1 MKKRLLRL
9 GMAVMLIVS
18 VVFGTQAVSA
28 QASGFNTE
36 VRDSVAVVATGWK
49 TPDGGHEELIGYGTG
64 FFVGDPDKDVEYL
77 ITNHHVIES
86 FLEYGKGEYIEVQL
100 VDGSI
105 IAAKF
110 MIRVYFSSNDY
121 EEAYAVDYNETKD
134 IALLRLASATDKR
147 KALPVCSPTDDMIG
161 STVYVVG
168 YPGLS
173 DNVYIDAKS
182 NWGKNDVSVTT
193 GTISRFVTTSGTGV
207 KRIQTD
213 AAIQMGNSGGP
224 MVNANGSVI
233 GINTLYYVDGYE
245 TSYYAVSIDE
255 AISMLNANGV
265 KYVTESDMKKGFF
278 SRIFQNKKLLIG
290 ISLAVVAVIIA
301 IIVIFVLIGKNKK
314 KKAQSSAGKEEDA
327 RAVGMQGTFPPQMQ
341 GQMQNASAQ
350 MQGQPY
356 MPNQSYMQPAKKAKQ
371 ATVRSMS
378 AQHNG
383 VGYPIGTSPI
393 LVGRD
398 GANCTIVYREGTPG
412 VSGRHCSI
420 GWDPHTEEFLITDL
434 RSTYGTFLMNGQKL
448 QANVPYHCK
457 SGESIYIGEKMNVLR
472 VEAR

>member
-1 MKKRLLRL
+1 MKKRFLYF
-9 GMAVMLIVS
+9 GAAVMLIVS
-18 VVFGTQAVSA
+18 IVFGMCSVSA
-28 QASGFNTE
+28 QASGFKTE
-36 VRDSVAVVATGWK
+36 VRDSVAVVATSWK
-49 TPDGGHEELIGYGTG
+49 AADGGYEELIGYGTG

-77 ITNHHVIES
+77 ITNHHVIEY
-86 FLEYGKGEYIEVQL
+86 FLEFGKGEYTYIEL

-121 EEAYAVDYNETKD
+121 EEAYVVDYNETKD
-134 IALLRLASATDKR
+134 IALLKLASATDVR

-161 STVYVVG
+161 STVYCVG

-173 DNVYIDAKS
+173 DNDYIDAKS
-182 NWGKNDVSVTT
+182 NWGKSDVSVTT
-193 GTISRFVTTSGTGV
+193 GTISRFVTSSGTGV

-233 GINTLYYVDGYE
+233 GINTMYYVDGYE

-290 ISLAVVAVIIA
+290 IIVAVVAVVIA

-327 RAVGMQGTFPPQMQ
+327 HTVAMQGAFPS
-341 GQMQNASAQ
+341 QMQNASAQ
-350 MQGQPY
+350 MPGQPY
-356 MPNQSYMQPAKKAKQ
+356 MPDQSYMQPAKKAKQ
-371 ATVRSMS
+371 AMVRSMS

-383 VGYPIGTSPI
+383 VSYPIGTSPI

-420 GWDPHTEEFLITDL
+420 GWDPDAEEFLITDL
-434 RSTYGTFLMNGQKL
+434 RSTYGTFLMNGQRL

-457 SGESIYIGEKMNVLR
+457 SGESICIGERMNVLR

>member
-9 GMAVMLIVS
+9 GIAVMLIVG
-18 VVFGTQAVSA
+18 VVFGTQAVPA
-28 QASGFNTE
+28 QASGFKTE
-36 VRDSVAVVATGWK
+36 VRDSVAVVATSWK
-49 TPDGGHEELIGYGTG
+49 TPDGGYEELIGYGTG
-64 FFVGDPDKDVEYL
+64 FFVGDPDEDVEYL

-121 EEAYAVDYNETKD
+121 EEAYVVDYNETKD
-134 IALLRLASATDKR
+134 IALLKLASATDQR
-147 KALPVCSPTDDMIG
+147 KALPICSPTDDMIG

-265 KYVTESDMKKGFF
+265 KYVTESDMKKGFL
-278 SRIFQNKKLLIG
+278 SGILKNKKLLIG
-290 ISLAVVAVIIA
+290 IIVAVVVVVIA

-314 KKAQSSAGKEEDA
+314 KRAQSSAGNSA
-327 RAVGMQGTFPPQMQ
+327 GMQTVAMQGTIPAQMQ
-341 GQMQNASAQ
+341 GQSPNASAQ
-350 MQGQPY
+350 MPGQPY
-356 MPNQSYMQPAKKAKQ
+356 MQPAMKAKQ
-371 ATVRSMS
+371 AVVRSMS

-383 VGYPIGTSPI
+383 VSYPIGASPI

-398 GANCTIVYREGTPG
+398 GSNCTIVYREGTPG

-420 GWDPHTEEFLITDL
+420 GWDPNAEEFLITDL

-472 VEAR
+472 VETR

>member
-1 MKKRLLRL
+1 
-9 GMAVMLIVS
+9 MLIAS
-18 VVFGTQAVSA
+18 IVFGTCSVPA
-28 QASGFNTE
+28 QASGFKTE
-36 VRDSVAVVATGWK
+36 VRDSVAVVATSWK
-49 TPDGGHEELIGYGTG
+49 TPDGGYEELIGYGTG
-64 FFVGDPDKDVEYL
+64 FFVGDPDEDVEYL

-86 FLEYGKGEYIEVQL
+86 FLEYGRGEYIEVQL

-121 EEAYAVDYNETKD
+121 EEAYVVDYNETKD
-134 IALLRLASATDKR
+134 IALLKLASATDQR
-147 KALPVCSPTDDMIG
+147 KALPICSPTDDMIG

-265 KYVTESDMKKGFF
+265 KYVTESDMKKGFL

-290 ISLAVVAVIIA
+290 MIVAVVAVIIA

-314 KKAQSSAGKEEDA
+314 KKAQSS
-327 RAVGMQGTFPPQMQ
+327 VGNPADVQTVGMQ

-356 MPNQSYMQPAKKAKQ
+356 MPGQSYMQPAKKAKQ
-371 ATVRSMS
+371 AVVRSMS

-383 VGYPIGTSPI
+383 VSYPIGASPI

-398 GANCTIVYREGTPG
+398 GSNCTIVYREGTPG

-420 GWDPHTEEFLITDL
+420 GWDPNTEEFLITDL

-472 VEAR
+472 VETR

>member
-1 MKKRLLRL
+1 MNKRFLCF
-9 GMAVMLIVS
+9 GAVVMLMIS
-18 VVFGTQAVSA
+18 IVFGTCSVSA
-28 QASGFNTE
+28 QASGFKTE
-36 VRDSVAVVATGWK
+36 VRDGVAVVATYLI
-49 TPDGGHEELIGYGTG
+49 TPEGYEELEGHGTG
-64 FFVGDPDKDVEYL
+64 FFVGDPKQDAEYL
-77 ITNHHVIES
+77 FTNHHVIDV
-86 FLEYGKGEYIEVQL
+86 FLEYGKGEYVDIL
-100 VDGSI
+100 LRDGSI
-105 IAAKF
+105 ITGKLV
-110 MIRVYFSSNDY
+110 IRVYFSSKDY
-121 EEAYAVDYNETKD
+121 EEAYVIDYNETKD
-134 IALLRLASATDKR
+134 IALLKLGDATDER
-147 KALPVCSPTDDMIG
+147 KALPLCSPTDDMIG

-173 DNVYIDAKS
+173 DNDAIAAKS

-193 GTISRFVTTSGTGV
+193 GTVGRFVTSSGTGV

-224 MVNANGSVI
+224 MVNTNGSVI
-233 GINTLYYVDGYE
+233 GINTMYYVEGYE

-278 SRIFQNKKLLIG
+278 TRIFQNKKLLIG
-290 ISLAVVAVIIA
+290 IIVAVVAVIIA
-301 IIVIFVLIGKNKK
+301 IIVILVLIGKNKK
-314 KKAQSSAGKEEDA
+314 KKAQSSAGNEEDA
-327 RAVGMQGTFPPQMQ
+327 RTVAMQGEFSS
-341 GQMQNASAQ
+341 QMQNASAQ
-350 MQGQPY
+350 MPGQPY
-356 MPNQSYMQPAKKAKQ
+356 MQPAMKAKQ
-371 ATVRSMS
+371 AMVRSMS

-383 VGYPIGTSPI
+383 VSYPIGASPI

-420 GWDPHTEEFLITDL
+420 AWDPNTEEFLITDL

-457 SGESIYIGEKMNVLR
+457 SGESICIGEKMNVLR

>member
-1 MKKRLLRL
+1 
-9 GMAVMLIVS
+9 MLIAS
-18 VVFGTQAVSA
+18 IVFGTCSVPA
-28 QASGFNTE
+28 QASGFKTE
-36 VRDSVAVVATGWK
+36 VRDSVAVVATSWK
-49 TPDGGHEELIGYGTG
+49 TPDGGYEELIGYGTG
-64 FFVGDPDKDVEYL
+64 FFVGDPDEDVEYL

-121 EEAYAVDYNETKD
+121 EEAYVVDYNETKD
-134 IALLRLASATDKR
+134 IALLRLASATDQR
-147 KALPVCSPTDDMIG
+147 KALPICSPTDDMIG

-255 AISMLNANGV
+255 AIAMLNANGV
-265 KYVTESDMKKGFF
+265 KYVTESDMKKGFL

-290 ISLAVVAVIIA
+290 IIVAVVAVIIA

-314 KKAQSSAGKEEDA
+314 KKAQSSAGNSA
-327 RAVGMQGTFPPQMQ
+327 GTQTVAMQGSFP
-341 GQMQNASAQ
+341 AQ

-356 MPNQSYMQPAKKAKQ
+356 MPDQSYMQPVKKAKQ
-371 ATVRSMS
+371 AVVRSMS

-383 VGYPIGTSPI
+383 VSYPIGTSPI

-398 GANCTIVYREGTPG
+398 GSNCTIVYREGTPG

-420 GWDPHTEEFLITDL
+420 GWDPNTEEFLITDL

-472 VEAR
+472 VETR

>member
-9 GMAVMLIVS
+9 GLAVMLIVS

-36 VRDSVAVVATGWK
+36 VRDSVAVVATSWK
-49 TPDGGHEELIGYGTG
+49 TPDGGYEELIGYGTG

-86 FLEYGKGEYIEVQL
+86 FLEFGKGEYIEVQL

-105 IAAKF
+105 ITAKF

-121 EEAYAVDYNETKD
+121 EEAYVVDYNETKD
-134 IALLRLASATDKR
+134 IALLKLASATDRR
-147 KALPVCSPTDDMIG
+147 KALPICSPTDDMIG

-173 DNVYIDAKS
+173 DNAYIDAKS

-255 AISMLNANGV
+255 AVSMLNANGV

-290 ISLAVVAVIIA
+290 IIVAVVAVIIA

-314 KKAQSSAGKEEDA
+314 KRGQSSAGNSADTQTMA
-327 RAVGMQGTFPPQMQ
+327 MQGTFPAQMQ
-341 GQMQNASAQ
+341 GQSQNVSAQ

-356 MPNQSYMQPAKKAKQ
+356 MQPVKPVKKAM
-371 ATVRSMS
+371 VRSMS

-383 VGYPIGTSPI
+383 VSYPIGASPI

-398 GANCTIVYREGTPG
+398 GSNCTIVYREGTPG

-420 GWDPHTEEFLITDL
+420 GWDPNTEEFLITDL
-434 RSTYGTFLMNGQKL
+434 RSTYGTYLMNGQKL

-457 SGESIYIGEKMNVLR
+457 SGESIYIGEKINVLR
-472 VEAR
+472 VETR

>member
-1 MKKRLLRL
+1 MNKRFLCF
-9 GMAVMLIVS
+9 GAVVMLIAS
-18 VVFGTQAVSA
+18 IVFGTCSVPA
-28 QASGFNTE
+28 QASGFKTE
-36 VRDSVAVVATGWK
+36 VRDSVAVVATSWK
-49 TPDGGHEELIGYGTG
+49 TPDGGYEELIGYGTG
-64 FFVGDPDKDVEYL
+64 FFVGDPDEDVEYL

-86 FLEYGKGEYIEVQL
+86 FLEYGRGEYIEVQL

-121 EEAYAVDYNETKD
+121 EEAYVVDYNETKD
-134 IALLRLASATDKR
+134 IALLKLASATDQR
-147 KALPVCSPTDDMIG
+147 KALPICSPTDDMIG

-290 ISLAVVAVIIA
+290 IIVAVVAVIIA

-314 KKAQSSAGKEEDA
+314 KKAQSSVGNSAGTQTVA
-327 RAVGMQGTFPPQMQ
+327 MQGSFPAQMQ
-341 GQMQNASAQ
+341 GQ

-356 MPNQSYMQPAKKAKQ
+356 MPDQSYMQPAKKAKQ
-371 ATVRSMS
+371 AVVRSMS

-383 VGYPIGTSPI
+383 VSYPIGASPI

-398 GANCTIVYREGTPG
+398 GSNCTIVYREGTPG

-420 GWDPHTEEFLITDL
+420 GWDPNTEEFLITDL

-472 VEAR
+472 VETR

>member
-1 MKKRLLRL
+1 MKKRFLCF
-9 GMAVMLIVS
+9 GAAVMLIVS
-18 VVFGTQAVSA
+18 IVFGTCSVPA
-28 QASGFNTE
+28 QASGFKTE
-36 VRDSVAVVATGWK
+36 VRDGVAVVATSLS
-49 TPDGGHEELIGYGTG
+49 TPDGYEELIGYGTG
-64 FFVGDPDKDVEYL
+64 FFVGDPKKDVEYL
-77 ITNHHVIES
+77 ITNHHVIEY
-86 FLEYGKGEYIEVQL
+86 FLEYGKGEYTYIEL

-105 IAAKF
+105 LTAKF
-110 MIRVYFSSNDY
+110 MIRVYFSSKDY
-121 EEAYAVDYNETKD
+121 EEAYVVDYNETKD
-134 IALLRLASATDKR
+134 IALLKLGDATDER
-147 KALPVCSPTDDMIG
+147 KALPLCSPTDDMIG

-173 DNVYIDAKS
+173 DNDAIAAKS
-182 NWGKNDVSVTT
+182 NWGKSDVSVTT
-193 GTISRFVTTSGTGV
+193 GTVGRFVTSSGTGV

-224 MVNANGSVI
+224 MVNAEGSVI
-233 GINTLYYVDGYE
+233 GINTMYYVEGYE

-290 ISLAVVAVIIA
+290 IIVAVVAVVIA
-301 IIVIFVLIGKNKK
+301 IIVILVLIGKNKK

-327 RAVGMQGTFPPQMQ
+327 RTVAMQGAFSPQMS

-356 MPNQSYMQPAKKAKQ
+356 MPDQSYMQPAKKAKQ
-371 ATVRSMS
+371 AMVRSMS

-383 VGYPIGTSPI
+383 VSYPIGTSPI

-398 GANCTIVYREGTPG
+398 GSNCTIVYREGTPG

-420 GWDPHTEEFLITDL
+420 GWDSDAEEFLITDL
-434 RSTYGTFLMNGQKL
+434 RSTYGTFLMNGQRL

-457 SGESIYIGEKMNVLR
+457 SGESIFIGEKMNVLR

>member
-1 MKKRLLRL
+1 MNKRFLYF
-9 GMAVMLIVS
+9 GAAVMLIVS
-18 VVFGTQAVSA
+18 IAFGMRSVPA
-28 QASGFNTE
+28 QASGFKTE
-36 VRDSVAVVATGWK
+36 VRDSVAVVATSWK
-49 TPDGGHEELIGYGTG
+49 TPDGGYEELIGYGTG
-64 FFVGDPDKDVEYL
+64 FFVGDPDEDVEYL

-121 EEAYAVDYNETKD
+121 EEAYVVDYNETKD
-134 IALLRLASATDKR
+134 IALLKLASATDQR
-147 KALPVCSPTDDMIG
+147 KALPICSPTDDMIG

-182 NWGKNDVSVTT
+182 NWGKSDVSVTT

-255 AISMLNANGV
+255 AITMLNANGV

-290 ISLAVVAVIIA
+290 IIVAVVAVIIA
-301 IIVIFVLIGKNKK
+301 IIVILVLIGKNKK
-314 KKAQSSAGKEEDA
+314 KKAQSSAGNSA
-327 RAVGMQGTFPPQMQ
+327 GMQTEAMQ
-341 GQMQNASAQ
+341 GSFSAQIQGQSQNVSAQ
-350 MQGQPY
+350 MPGQPRMPGQPY
-356 MPNQSYMQPAKKAKQ
+356 MQPAMKAKQ
-371 ATVRSMS
+371 AMVRSMS

-383 VGYPIGTSPI
+383 VSYPIGASPI

-398 GANCTIVYREGTPG
+398 GSNCTIVYREGTPG

-420 GWDPHTEEFLITDL
+420 GWDPNTEEFLITDL

-472 VEAR
+472 VETR